1 MATRLKPNSISAVI
15 TNLSCRCLDSRRQH
29 PIILVPTVTYTTYC
43 WKINNDYN
51 NYNTPPLERTPE
63 EICEMSKKSYES
75 YRCDKQPFL
84 NIPLNHL
91 VVDELYL
98 MLRATDNN
106 EMLTGKL
113 MANTTGQV
121 S

>member
-1 MATRLKPNSISAVI
+1 MEIIGIWNLTSLQMSQLQPLQQKKQNHGFDNSSHCIK
-15 TNLSCRCLDSRRQH
+15 Q
-29 PIILVPTVTYTTYC
+29 
-43 WKINNDYN
+43 K
-51 NYNTPPLERTPE
+51 
-63 EICEMSKKSYES
+63 M
-75 YRCDKQPFL
+75 RCDKQPFL

-113 MANTTGQV
+113 VANTTGQV

>member
-1 MATRLKPNSISAVI
+1 MPAVTNI
-15 TNLSCRCLDSRRQH
+15 T
-29 PIILVPTVTYTTYC
+29 YF

-51 NYNTPPLERTPE
+51 NYNTPPLERTPG

-113 MANTTGQV
+113 VANTTGQV

>member
-1 MATRLKPNSISAVI
+1 
-15 TNLSCRCLDSRRQH
+15 
-29 PIILVPTVTYTTYC
+29 
-43 WKINNDYN
+43 
-51 NYNTPPLERTPE
+51 
-63 EICEMSKKSYES
+63 MSKKSYES

-113 MANTTGQV
+113 VANTTGQV

>member
-1 MATRLKPNSISAVI
+1 MERGTKHGNYWDLKLDFPSDEPTTALTAKRPNRGFDNSSHCIK
-15 TNLSCRCLDSRRQH
+15 Q
-29 PIILVPTVTYTTYC
+29 
-43 WKINNDYN
+43 K
-51 NYNTPPLERTPE
+51 
-63 EICEMSKKSYES
+63 M
-75 YRCDKQPFL
+75 RCDKQPFL

-98 MLRATDNN
+98 MLRAIDNN

-113 MANTTGQV
+113 VASTTGQV

>member
-1 MATRLKPNSISAVI
+1 MERGTKHGNYWDLKLDFPSDEPTTALTAKRPNHGFDNSSHCIK
-15 TNLSCRCLDSRRQH
+15 Q
-29 PIILVPTVTYTTYC
+29 
-43 WKINNDYN
+43 K
-51 NYNTPPLERTPE
+51 
-63 EICEMSKKSYES
+63 M
-75 YRCDKQPFL
+75 RCDKQPFL

-113 MANTTGQV
+113 VASMTGQV

>member
-1 MATRLKPNSISAVI
+1 M
-15 TNLSCRCLDSRRQH
+15 
-29 PIILVPTVTYTTYC
+29 
-43 WKINNDYN
+43 
-51 NYNTPPLERTPE
+51 
-63 EICEMSKKSYES
+63 
-75 YRCDKQPFL
+75 RCDKQPFL

-113 MANTTGQV
+113 VANTTGQV